1 MDIEESELINRSLS
15 GDIETYCVL
24 IDRYKH
30 ALYRHCFSLV
40 RSEDLAEDIAQET
53 FIASYYALK
62 KFDPQKGKLS
72 TWLFKIATNKAL
84 TALKKEAALIV
95 ADDDLISSIVSQQP
109 EPPEQMLHHELHAAV
124 KRLRPKYRAIV
135 SLYYWQGLS
144 YKDIAA
150 ILDSPEGSIKVWMKR
165 AKQELRKEII

>member
-15 GDIETYCVL
+15 GDIETYGVL

-84 TALKKEAALIV
+84 TVLKK
-95 ADDDLISSIVSQQP
+95 
-109 EPPEQMLHHELHAAV
+109 
-124 KRLRPKYRAIV
+124 
-135 SLYYWQGLS
+135 
-144 YKDIAA
+144 
-150 ILDSPEGSIKVWMKR
+150 
-165 AKQELRKEII
+165 